1 MSHFKFIAIF
11 SVLLSVACFVGCK
24 PSDGLN
30 DVEGTVTLNGQ
41 PLASGHIDMGPMAG
55 QSGTPVGGDIVDGK
69 FKLRASEGEMVVS
82 IRSQQ
87 VVELTPEE
95 QTEDE
100 KAHGITSR
108 QKELLPQKYNDRS
121 ELKTTIVKG
130 KNTVSFDL
138 TTDDAP
144 AAQ

>member
-1 MSHFKFIAIF
+1 MNRSIF
-11 SVLLSVACFVGCK
+11 VGIFASLLCVACFVGCK
-24 PSDGLN
+24 PDDGLN
-30 DVEGTVTLNGQ
+30 PVEGTVTLDGQ

-55 QSGTPVGGDIVDGK
+55 QSGTPTGGDIVNGA
-69 FKLRASEGEMVVS
+69 FKMRASEGEMVVS

-95 QTEDE
+95 QTADE

-130 KNTVSFDL
+130 KNTVTFDL
-138 TTDDAP
+138 KSDSAE
-144 AAQ
+144 